1 LLIGENRP
9 KTLRAHSVKSNW
21 EVVMKDD
28 KPKGTKVTEAV
39 SRRTA
44 MKRVALAGVGAASL
58 MNAASLFP
66 KPAIAANVPVKFT
79 LPWLP
84 TGGFAYVYAATE
96 QGYWKKMGLDVTVS
110 RGFGSGAATQAIAQG
125 KFDIGLAATGTTIL
139 GVMKGLDLMQF
150 GTVGYDSTM
159 GILVTADGP
168 IKTLKDIEGK
178 KLGVVPNSGEVPYLP
193 AFFKGAGVDIK
204 KIEQVALDAKVLEQ
218 TLLSKQID
226 AQSAFGVSSIPN
238 FLVKDVPVKMFL
250 YKDAGLA
257 FYSNGLMAKTEYYN
271 KNKQLCQDICAG
283 LMEAV
288 KFSLTNPDDT
298 IKMHLKANPEVAMTN
313 TGEAYTRYGMG
324 IFHVTML
331 AEEAKKHSIGYGD
344 PAKLDGMAKATKD
357 IVAPDLKVPPVEAYY
372 TNDVL
377 PKVTMTDAQWKA
389 AADYNKKFAAMLGQV

>member
-1 LLIGENRP
+1 
-9 KTLRAHSVKSNW
+9 
-21 EVVMKDD
+21 MKDD
-28 KPKGTKVTEAV
+28 KPKGRKATEAV

-66 KPAIAANVPVKFT
+66 KPAIAASVPVKFT

-84 TGGFAYVYAATE
+84 TGGFAFVFAGT
-96 QGYWKKMGLDVTVS
+96 QQDYWKKLGMDVTVS
-110 RGFGSGAATQAIAQG
+110 RGYGSVAATQAIASG

-139 GVMKGLDLMQF
+139 GVMKGLDLMMF

-159 GILVTADGP
+159 GILVTAASG
-168 IKTLKDIEGK
+168 ITKLKDLEGK
-178 KLGVVPNSGEVPYLP
+178 KLGVVPTSGEVPYLP
-193 AFFKGAGVDIK
+193 AFFEKAGVDAK

-218 TLLSKQID
+218 TLQTKQID
-226 AQSAFGVSSIPN
+226 ATSAFGVSSIPN
-238 FLVKDVPVKMFL
+238 FMVKNIAVKMFL

-257 FYSNGLMAKTEYYN
+257 FYSNGLQANTAFYK
-271 KNKQLCQDICAG
+271 KNKSLCQDFCAG
-283 LMEAV
+283 MMEAV

-298 IKMHLKANPEVAMTN
+298 IKMHLKANPEVAMTD
-313 TGEAYTRYGMG
+313 TGDAYTRYGMG

-344 PAKLDGMAKATKD
+344 PAKLDAMAKATKD

-372 TNDVL
+372 TNEVL
-377 PKVTMTDAQWKA
+377 PKVTMTDAQWA
-389 AADYNKKFAAMLGQV
+389 AAASYNKKFAEILGQV